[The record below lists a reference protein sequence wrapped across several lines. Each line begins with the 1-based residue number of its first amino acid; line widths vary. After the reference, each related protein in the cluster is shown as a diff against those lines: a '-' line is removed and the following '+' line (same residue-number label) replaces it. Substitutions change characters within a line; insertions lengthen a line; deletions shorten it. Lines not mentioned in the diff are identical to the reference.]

1 VTKLK
6 IIYFGSPY
14 YSVLLLKKIIS
25 LGHHVPLVISQG
37 SKKTRRGKIIHT
49 PIYEFCEKNKLRCI
63 TPDEY
68 SKNIV
73 EEISTIKAD
82 LGIVYAYG
90 KLIPQNVV
98 DITKLGIMNLHC
110 SLLPAYRGAAPI
122 QHALINNESITGIT
136 YFEIN
141 EKIDEGKIILN
152 ELYTIKESD
161 NCTSVQDNLTNI
173 AIECCSEA
181 IDKMYSKEYSQS
193 TVIKK
198 PTYAKKI
205 IKEDACLSWDM
216 NIRLIFNKIR
226 ALHIWPVAR
235 IDLYGEEIK
244 ILDASCSE
252 ENHDYPLG
260 SVASFNKNE
269 LVIAVKGGFLS
280 ILELQLE
287 GKKPIT
293 NRDLYNSNYSIKKN
307 LIDNCANISYK
318 SL

>member
-181 IDKMYSKEYSQS
+181 IDKMCSKEYSQS
-193 TVIKK
+193 TVIEK

>member
-1 VTKLK
+1 M
-6 IIYFGSPY
+6 
-14 YSVLLLKKIIS
+14 
-25 LGHHVPLVISQG
+25 PLVISQG
-37 SKKTRRGKIIHT
+37 SKKTRRGKIVHT

-68 SKNIV
+68 NDNIL
-73 EEISTIKAD
+73 EDISTIKAD

-90 KLIPQNVV
+90 KLIPQLVV
-98 DITKLGIMNLHC
+98 DTTKFGIMNLHC

-122 QHALINNESITGIT
+122 QHALINNEAITGIT

-141 EKIDEGKIILN
+141 EKIDEGQIIVN

-161 NCTSVQDNLTNI
+161 NCTSVQDNLTNV

-181 IDKMYSKEYSQS
+181 IDKMCSKEYIQS
-193 TVIKK
+193 TSNKK
-198 PTYAKKI
+198 PTYAKRI
-205 IKEDACLSWDM
+205 IKDDACLSWDM
-216 NIRLIFNKIR
+216 NIRLIFNTIR
-226 ALHIWPVAR
+226 ALHQWPVAR

-244 ILDASCSE
+244 ILDAQCSE

-269 LVIAVKGGFLS
+269 LIIAAKGGFLS
-280 ILELQLE
+280 ILKLQLE

-293 NRDLYNSNYSIKKN
+293 NRDLYNSNYSIKKT
-307 LIDNCANISYK
+307 LIDNCVNISYK

>member
-1 VTKLK
+1 MTKLK

-181 IDKMYSKEYSQS
+181 IDKMCSKEYSQS
-193 TVIKK
+193 TVIEK

-244 ILDASCSE
+244 ILDANCSE

-260 SVASFNKNE
+260 SVASFSKNE

>member
-1 VTKLK
+1 MTKLK

-25 LGHHVPLVISQG
+25 LGHYVPLVISQG
-37 SKKTRRGKIIHT
+37 SKKTRRGKTIHT
-49 PIYEFCEKNKLRCI
+49 PIHEFCEKNKLRCI

-68 SKNIV
+68 SDNIL
-73 EEISTIKAD
+73 EDISTIKAD

-90 KLIPQNVV
+90 KLIPQHVV
-98 DITKLGIMNLHC
+98 DTTKFGIMNLHC

-122 QHALINNESITGIT
+122 QHALINNEAITGIT

-141 EKIDEGKIILN
+141 EKIDEGKIIIN

-181 IDKMYSKEYSQS
+181 IDKMCSKEYSQS
-193 TVIKK
+193 TLNEK

-205 IKEDACLSWDM
+205 IKEDAYLSWDM
-216 NIRLIFNKIR
+216 NIRLISNKVR
-226 ALHIWPVAR
+226 AFHSWPVAR

-244 ILDASCSE
+244 ILDANYSE
-252 ENHDYPLG
+252 ENHEHTLG
-260 SVASFNKNE
+260 SVISFNKNE
-269 LVIAVKGGFLS
+269 LVIAAKDGFLS
-280 ILELQLE
+280 ILKLQLE

-293 NRDLYNSNYSIKKN
+293 NRDLYNSNYPIKKT
-307 LIDNCANISYK
+307 LIDNCVNISNK

>member
-1 VTKLK
+1 MTKLK

-25 LGHHVPLVISQG
+25 LGHHVPLVITQG

-49 PIYEFCEKNKLRCI
+49 PIYEFCKKNKLRCI

-68 SKNIV
+68 SDSIL
-73 EEISTIKAD
+73 EDISTIKAD

-90 KLIPQNVV
+90 KLIPQHVI
-98 DITKLGIMNLHC
+98 DTTKFGIMNLHC

-122 QHALINNESITGIT
+122 QHALINNEAITGIT
-136 YFEIN
+136 FFEIN
-141 EKIDEGKIILN
+141 EKIDEGKVIIN
-152 ELYTIKESD
+152 KLYTIKESD

-173 AIECCSEA
+173 AIECSSEA
-181 IDKMYSKEYSQS
+181 IDKLCSKEYSQS
-193 TVIKK
+193 TLNEK

-205 IKEDACLSWDM
+205 IKKDACLSWDM
-216 NIRLIFNKIR
+216 NIRLISGKIR
-226 ALHIWPVAR
+226 ALHLWPVAR

-244 ILDASCSE
+244 ILDANYSE
-252 ENHDYPLG
+252 ENHNYTLG
-260 SVASFNKNE
+260 SVVSFNKNE
-269 LVIAVKGGFLS
+269 LVIAAKGGFLF
-280 ILELQLE
+280 ILKLQLK

-293 NRDLYNSNYSIKKN
+293 NRDLYNSNYSIKKT
-307 LIDNCANISYK
+307 LINNCGNISYK

>member
-1 VTKLK
+1 MTKLK

-181 IDKMYSKEYSQS
+181 IDKMCSKEYSQS
-193 TVIKK
+193 TVIEK

-244 ILDASCSE
+244 ILDANCSE

-260 SVASFNKNE
+260 SVVSFNKNE
-269 LVIAVKGGFLS
+269 LVIAAKGGFLS

>member
-1 VTKLK
+1 MTKLK

-68 SKNIV
+68 SDNIL
-73 EEISTIKAD
+73 EDISTIEAD
-82 LGIVYAYG
+82 LGVVYAYG
-90 KLIPQNVV
+90 KLIPQHVV
-98 DITKLGIMNLHC
+98 DTTKFGIMNLHC

-122 QHALINNESITGIT
+122 QHALINNEAITGVT

-141 EKIDEGKIILN
+141 EKLDEGKIIIN
-152 ELYTIKESD
+152 EIYTIKESD

-181 IDKMYSKEYSQS
+181 IDKMCSKEYNHSALNE
-193 TVIKK
+193 K

-216 NIRLIFNKIR
+216 NIRLIFNNIR
-226 ALHIWPVAR
+226 ALHLWPVAR

-244 ILDASCSE
+244 ILDATCIE
-252 ENHDYPLG
+252 KKHDYTLG
-260 SVASFNKNE
+260 SVVNFNKNE
-269 LVIAVKGGFLS
+269 LVIAAKGGFLS
-280 ILELQLE
+280 ILKLQLE
-287 GKKPIT
+287 GKKTIT
-293 NRDLYNSNYSIKKN
+293 NRDLYNSNYPIKKN
-307 LIDNCANISYK
+307 LIDNCVNISYK

>member
-1 VTKLK
+1 M
-6 IIYFGSPY
+6 
-14 YSVLLLKKIIS
+14 
-25 LGHHVPLVISQG
+25 PLVISQG
-37 SKKTRRGKIIHT
+37 SKKTRRGKIVHT

-68 SKNIV
+68 NDNIL
-73 EEISTIKAD
+73 EDISTIKAD
-82 LGIVYAYG
+82 LGIIYAYG
-90 KLIPQNVV
+90 KLIPQLVV
-98 DITKLGIMNLHC
+98 DTTKFGIMNLHC

-122 QHALINNESITGIT
+122 QHALINNEAMTGIT

-141 EKIDEGKIILN
+141 EKIDEGKIIVN

-173 AIECCSEA
+173 AIECCSKA
-181 IDKMYSKEYSQS
+181 IDKMCSKEYRRS
-193 TVIKK
+193 TLNEK

-205 IKEDACLSWDM
+205 TKEDACLSWDM
-216 NIRLIFNKIR
+216 NIRLIFNNIR
-226 ALHIWPVAR
+226 ALHLWPVAR

-244 ILDASCSE
+244 ILDAKCSE

-260 SVASFNKNE
+260 SLVSFNKNE
-269 LVIAVKGGFLS
+269 LIIAAKGGFLS
-280 ILELQLE
+280 ILKLQLE

-293 NRDLYNSNYSIKKN
+293 NRDLYNSNYTIKKT
-307 LIDNCANISYK
+307 LIDNCVNISYK

>member
-1 VTKLK
+1 MTKLK

-49 PIYEFCEKNKLRCI
+49 PIYEFCKKNKLRCI

-68 SKNIV
+68 IDNIL
-73 EEISTIKAD
+73 EDISTTKAD

-90 KLIPQNVV
+90 KLIPQHVV
-98 DITKLGIMNLHC
+98 DTTKFGIMNLHC

-122 QHALINNESITGIT
+122 QHALINNEAITGIT

-141 EKIDEGKIILN
+141 EKIDEGKIIIN
-152 ELYTIKESD
+152 KIYSIKKSD
-161 NCTSVQDNLTNI
+161 NCSSVQENLTNI
-173 AIECCSEA
+173 ATECCSEA
-181 IDKMYSKEYSQS
+181 IDKMCSKEYNHS
-193 TVIKK
+193 TLNEK

-216 NIRLIFNKIR
+216 NIRLVFNKIR
-226 ALHIWPVAR
+226 ALHLWPVAR
-235 IDLYGEEIK
+235 IDLYGEQIK
-244 ILDASCSE
+244 ILDADYSE
-252 ENHDYPLG
+252 EDHDYTLG
-260 SVASFNKNE
+260 SVVSFNKNE
-269 LVIAVKGGFLS
+269 LVIAAKGGFLS
-280 ILELQLE
+280 ILKLQLE
-287 GKKPIT
+287 GKKTIT
-293 NRDLYNSNYSIKKN
+293 NRDLYNSNYSIKKT
-307 LIDNCANISYK
+307 LIDNCVNISYK

>member
-1 VTKLK
+1 MTKLK

-37 SKKTRRGKIIHT
+37 SKKTRRGKIVHT
-49 PIYEFCEKNKLRCI
+49 PIYEYCEKNKLRCI

-68 SKNIV
+68 NDNIS
-73 EEISTIKAD
+73 EDISTIKAD

-90 KLIPQNVV
+90 KLIPQLVV
-98 DITKLGIMNLHC
+98 DTTKFGIMNLHC

-122 QHALINNESITGIT
+122 QHALINNEAITGIT

-141 EKIDEGKIILN
+141 EKIDEGKIIVN

-173 AIECCSEA
+173 AIECCSKA
-181 IDKMYSKEYSQS
+181 IDKMCSKEYRRS
-193 TVIKK
+193 TLNEK

-205 IKEDACLSWDM
+205 TKEDACLSWDM
-216 NIRLIFNKIR
+216 NIRLIFNNIR
-226 ALHIWPVAR
+226 ALHLWPVAR

-244 ILDASCSE
+244 ILDAKCSE

-269 LVIAVKGGFLS
+269 LIIAAKGGFLS
-280 ILELQLE
+280 ILKLQLK

-293 NRDLYNSNYSIKKN
+293 NRDLYNSNYTIKKT
-307 LIDNCANISYK
+307 LIHNCVNI
-318 SL
+318 